1 MITIHEML
9 IFLSEI
15 SLKKLSNH
23 VLKHLQLE
31 HGLCVLN
38 MAPNILFT

>member
-9 IFLSEI
+9 IFLSET

-31 HGLCVLN
+31 HGLCVIT
-38 MAPNILFT
+38 MAPNISFT

>member
-1 MITIHEML
+1 MITIHEMP

-38 MAPNILFT
+38 IDPSILFI